1 MSDISIRFD
10 GLLLGL
16 VMVVGAGLF
25 AAITIVATIRTL
37 MTAPAVGRS
46 RRIAIRSAWLTVTHV
61 VGLMILIACL
71 SAFGTPPTGP
81 DYVDWLT
88 VPWCV
93 FLLVAV
99 AMLFVPGPRFRPDA

>member
-25 AAITIVATIRTL
+25 TAITIVATIRTL
-37 MTAPAVGRS
+37 MTAPVVGRS
-46 RRIAIRSAWLTVTHV
+46 RRIAIRSAWLTVSQV
-61 VGLMILIACL
+61 VCLMILLACV
-71 SAFGTPPTGP
+71 SALGTPPTGP
-81 DYVDWLT
+81 DYIDWLT

-99 AMLFVPGPRFRPDA
+99 AMLFVPVVRS